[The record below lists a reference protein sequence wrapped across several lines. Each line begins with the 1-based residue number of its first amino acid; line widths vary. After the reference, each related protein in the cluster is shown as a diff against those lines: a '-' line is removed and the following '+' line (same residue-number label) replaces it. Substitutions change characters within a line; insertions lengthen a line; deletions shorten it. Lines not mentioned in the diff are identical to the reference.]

1 MPEQPKN
8 LEGSALGAVM
18 PFSNLFRRV
27 LDSGEDIVGHDI
39 RYQRSILNTSIF
51 TIEPHSVM
59 CGIFQDITEPIFQ
72 KEQIIGRAR
81 EVIQKNLKTVQQ
93 IAYLLG
99 ENAADSEI
107 ILNSIVRSFSPEEV
121 DDNDAG
127 AAVTGAESFIEVD
140 SCQRAKNGQLISG
153 DVFLSEKVKQ
163 EGRIVSV
170 LSDGLGSGV
179 KASVLAT
186 MTATMALKFT
196 ASAMDIR
203 RSAEIIMD
211 TLPICSVRKISY
223 STFTVVDMAS
233 TGETRIIEHGN
244 PPFLLIRPKGE
255 LNDSEDRSAARALAG
270 PRHQLLQLS
279 MSSAKTASSSFPMA
293 LRRRAWASSARPSD
307 GDWKMSRSLS
317 AKRSTGIPISQPASC
332 RASWLRKAEEVDG
345 LSAKDDIT
353 CGVVYFR
360 SPRQLLVMTGAPF
373 NRAHD
378 HDLAMMAERTPG
390 RKVICGGT
398 TANII
403 SRLLNRAIQIDM
415 RQPLHPRVPPAARM
429 EGFDLVT
436 EGTLTLGEVL
446 RLLEEG
452 LRSRRHGVQS
462 GRAAGGHAA
471 RQRYCEVR
479 RRHQN
484 Q

>member
-1 MPEQPKN
+1 M
-8 LEGSALGAVM
+8 
-18 PFSNLFRRV
+18 
-27 LDSGEDIVGHDI
+27 I
-39 RYQRSILNTSIF
+39 
-51 TIEPHSVM
+51 
-59 CGIFQDITEPIFQ
+59 
-72 KEQIIGRAR
+72 
-81 EVIQKNLKTVQQ
+81 
-93 IAYLLG
+93 
-99 ENAADSEI
+99 
-107 ILNSIVRSFSPEEV
+107 
-121 DDNDAG
+121 
-127 AAVTGAESFIEVD
+127 GAESFIEVD
-140 SCQRAKNGQLISG
+140 SCQRAKQGQFISG
-153 DVFLSEKVKQ
+153 DVFLSRKIEPH
-163 EGRIVSV
+163 GRMISV

-196 ASAMDIR
+196 ASAMDIHT
-203 RSAEIIMD
+203 SAEIIMD

-244 PPFLLIRPKGE
+244 PSFLLIRPSGE
-255 LNDSEDRSAARALAG
+255 LAVEKTEVRPKRWEDRVISF
-270 PRHQLLQLS
+270 
-279 MSSAKTASSSFPMA
+279 SSFDVQREDRIIFFSDGITQAGMGQFRTPLGWGLDNVDKFA
-293 LRRRAWASSARPSD
+293 REKIDRHLHISAREL
-307 GDWKMSRSLS
+307 SRLLV
-317 AKRSTGIPISQPASC
+317 A
-332 RASWLRKAEEVDG
+332 KAEEVDG

-378 HDLAMMAERTPG
+378 QDLAKMAEHTPG

-415 RQPLHPRVPPAARM
+415 RQQFHAKVPPSARM

-436 EGTLTLGEVL
+436 EGTLTLGEVA

-452 LRSRRHGVQS
+452 FAPEDMKSNAAVRLANMLLDSDVVKFAVGTRINEAHQDPNIPVELDLRRNIVKRI
-462 GRAAGGHAA
+462 A
-471 RQRYCEVR
+471 RLLESKHMKRVHIQYL
-479 RRHQN
+479 
-484 Q
+484 

>member
-1 MPEQPKN
+1 M
-8 LEGSALGAVM
+8 
-18 PFSNLFRRV
+18 
-27 LDSGEDIVGHDI
+27 
-39 RYQRSILNTSIF
+39 
-51 TIEPHSVM
+51 
-59 CGIFQDITEPIFQ
+59 
-72 KEQIIGRAR
+72 
-81 EVIQKNLKTVQQ
+81 
-93 IAYLLG
+93 
-99 ENAADSEI
+99 
-107 ILNSIVRSFSPEEV
+107 
-121 DDNDAG
+121 NDAD
-127 AAVTGAESFIEVD
+127 SFIEID
-140 SCQRAKNGQLISG
+140 SCQRAKHGQLISG
-153 DVFLSEKVKQ
+153 DVFLTEKVKQ

-203 RSAEIIMD
+203 NSAEVIMD

-244 PPFLLIRPKGE
+244 PPFLLIRPDGE
-255 LNDSEDRSAARALAG
+255 LTVAKTGLRPNRWQDRVIHFSTFHVQREDRIVFFSDGITQAG
-270 PRHQLLQLS
+270 MGEFRTPLGWGLLSVEKYIREKIDRH
-279 MSSAKTASSSFPMA
+279 PYI
-293 LRRRAWASSARPSD
+293 SAREL
-307 GDWKMSRSLS
+307 SRLLV
-317 AKRSTGIPISQPASC
+317 A
-332 RASWLRKAEEVDG
+332 KAEEVDG
-345 LSAKDDIT
+345 SSAKDDIT

-360 SPRQLLVMTGAPF
+360 SPRKLLVMTGAPF

-378 HDLAMMAERTPG
+378 QDLAKMAEHTSG

-415 RQPLHPRVPPAARM
+415 RQQRYSKVPPSARM

-452 LRSRRHGVQS
+452 FVPEEMKSNAAVRLATMLLDSDIVKFAVGTRINEAHQDPNIPVELDLRRNIVKRI
-462 GRAAGGHAA
+462 A
-471 RQRYCEVR
+471 RLLEEKHMKRVAIQYL
-479 RRHQN
+479 
-484 Q
+484 

>member
-1 MPEQPKN
+1 
-8 LEGSALGAVM
+8 
-18 PFSNLFRRV
+18 
-27 LDSGEDIVGHDI
+27 
-39 RYQRSILNTSIF
+39 
-51 TIEPHSVM
+51 
-59 CGIFQDITEPIFQ
+59 
-72 KEQIIGRAR
+72 
-81 EVIQKNLKTVQQ
+81 
-93 IAYLLG
+93 
-99 ENAADSEI
+99 
-107 ILNSIVRSFSPEEV
+107 
-121 DDNDAG
+121 
-127 AAVTGAESFIEVD
+127 VTGAESFIEVD
-140 SCQRAKNGQLISG
+140 SCQRAKHGQLISG
-153 DVFLSEKVKQ
+153 DVFLSQKVKQ

-179 KASVLAT
+179 KASVLAS

-244 PPFLLIRPKGE
+244 PPFLLVRPKGE
-255 LNDSEDRSAARALAG
+255 LTVQKTEVRPKRWEDRVISFSTFDVQREDRIVFFSDGITQAG
-270 PRHQLLQLS
+270 MGEYRTPLGWGLESVDRFVRE
-279 MSSAKTASSSFPMA
+279 KIDRYPYI
-293 LRRRAWASSARPSD
+293 SAREL
-307 GDWKMSRSLS
+307 SRLLV
-317 AKRSTGIPISQPASC
+317 A
-332 RASWLRKAEEVDG
+332 KAEEVDG

-360 SPRQLLVMTGAPF
+360 SPRQLLVITGAPF

-378 HDLAMMAERTPG
+378 HDLAKMAERTSG

-403 SRLLNRAIQIDM
+403 SRMLNRAIQIDM
-415 RQPLHPRVPPAARM
+415 RQQLHSKVPPSARM

-436 EGTLTLGEVL
+436 EGILTLGEVL

-452 LRSRRHGVQS
+452 FAPEDMRSNAAVRLATMLLDSDIVKFAVGTRINEAHQDPNIPVELDLRRNIVKRIAQLLESKHMKRVLIQ
-462 GRAAGGHAA
+462 
-471 RQRYCEVR
+471 YL
-479 RRHQN
+479 
-484 Q
+484 

>member
-1 MPEQPKN
+1 M
-8 LEGSALGAVM
+8 
-18 PFSNLFRRV
+18 
-27 LDSGEDIVGHDI
+27 
-39 RYQRSILNTSIF
+39 
-51 TIEPHSVM
+51 
-59 CGIFQDITEPIFQ
+59 
-72 KEQIIGRAR
+72 
-81 EVIQKNLKTVQQ
+81 
-93 IAYLLG
+93 
-99 ENAADSEI
+99 
-107 ILNSIVRSFSPEEV
+107 NS
-121 DDNDAG
+121 
-127 AAVTGAESFIEVD
+127 AESFIEVD
-140 SCQRAKNGQLISG
+140 SCQRAKHGQFISG

-163 EGRIVSV
+163 EGRIVTV

-203 RSAEIIMD
+203 NSAEVIMD

-223 STFTVVDMAS
+223 STFTVVDMAN

-244 PPFLLIRPKGE
+244 PPFLLIRPNGE
-255 LNDSEDRSAARALAG
+255 LIIHKTEVRPKRWEDRVISFSTFDVQREDRIVFFSDGITQAGMGEFRTPLGWGLANVDKFIREKIERY
-270 PRHQLLQLS
+270 PYI
-279 MSSAKTASSSFPMA
+279 
-293 LRRRAWASSARPSD
+293 SAREL
-307 GDWKMSRSLS
+307 SRLLV
-317 AKRSTGIPISQPASC
+317 AR
-332 RASWLRKAEEVDG
+332 AEEVDG

-360 SPRQLLVMTGAPF
+360 SPRKLLVMTGAPF

-378 HDLAMMAERTPG
+378 NDLAKMAERTNG

-403 SRLLNRAIQIDM
+403 SRMLNRNIQVDM
-415 RQPLHPRVPPAARM
+415 RQRLDPKVPPFARM

-452 LRSRRHGVQS
+452 FVPEEMKSNAAVRLASMLLDSDIVKFAVGTRINEAHQDPNIPVELDLRRNIVKRIAELLESKHMKRVLIQ
-462 GRAAGGHAA
+462 
-471 RQRYCEVR
+471 YL
-479 RRHQN
+479 
-484 Q
+484 

>member
-1 MPEQPKN
+1 M
-8 LEGSALGAVM
+8 
-18 PFSNLFRRV
+18 
-27 LDSGEDIVGHDI
+27 
-39 RYQRSILNTSIF
+39 
-51 TIEPHSVM
+51 
-59 CGIFQDITEPIFQ
+59 
-72 KEQIIGRAR
+72 
-81 EVIQKNLKTVQQ
+81 
-93 IAYLLG
+93 
-99 ENAADSEI
+99 
-107 ILNSIVRSFSPEEV
+107 
-121 DDNDAG
+121 
-127 AAVTGAESFIEVD
+127 TGAESFIEVD
-140 SCQRAKNGQLISG
+140 SCQRAKHGQLISG
-153 DVFLSEKVKQ
+153 DVFLSQKVKQ

-179 KASVLAT
+179 KASVLAS

-244 PPFLLIRPKGE
+244 PPFLLVRPKGE
-255 LNDSEDRSAARALAG
+255 LTVQKTEVRPKRWEDRVISFSTFDVQREDRIIFFSDGITQAG
-270 PRHQLLQLS
+270 MGEYRTPLGWGLESVDRFVRE
-279 MSSAKTASSSFPMA
+279 KIDRYPYI
-293 LRRRAWASSARPSD
+293 SAREL
-307 GDWKMSRSLS
+307 SRILV
-317 AKRSTGIPISQPASC
+317 AKAV
-332 RASWLRKAEEVDG
+332 EVDG

-360 SPRQLLVMTGAPF
+360 SPRQLLVITGAPF

-378 HDLAMMAERTPG
+378 QDLAKMAERTPG

-403 SRLLNRAIQIDM
+403 SRLLNRTIQIDM
-415 RQPLHPRVPPAARM
+415 RQQLHPRIPPSARM

-436 EGTLTLGEVL
+436 EGTLTLGEVV

-452 LRSRRHGVQS
+452 FAPEEMKSNPAVRLAAMLLDSDIVKFAVGTRINEAHQDPNIPVELDLRRNIVKRIAELLESKHMKRVLIE
-462 GRAAGGHAA
+462 
-471 RQRYCEVR
+471 YV
-479 RRHQN
+479 
-484 Q
+484 

>member
-1 MPEQPKN
+1 M
-8 LEGSALGAVM
+8 
-18 PFSNLFRRV
+18 
-27 LDSGEDIVGHDI
+27 
-39 RYQRSILNTSIF
+39 
-51 TIEPHSVM
+51 
-59 CGIFQDITEPIFQ
+59 
-72 KEQIIGRAR
+72 
-81 EVIQKNLKTVQQ
+81 
-93 IAYLLG
+93 IA
-99 ENAADSEI
+99 
-107 ILNSIVRSFSPEEV
+107 
-121 DDNDAG
+121 
-127 AAVTGAESFIEVD
+127 AESFIEVD
-140 SCQRAKNGQLISG
+140 SCQRAKHGQLISG

-170 LSDGLGSGV
+170 LSDGLGSGI

-186 MTATMALKFT
+186 MTATMALKFA

-203 RSAEIIMD
+203 SSAEVIMD

-255 LNDSEDRSAARALAG
+255 VSVEKTQLLPKRWEDRVISFSTFTVQREDRIVFFSDGITQAG
-270 PRHQLLQLS
+270 MGEFRTPLGWGLEKVEEFVREKIDRH
-279 MSSAKTASSSFPMA
+279 PYI
-293 LRRRAWASSARPSD
+293 SAREL
-307 GDWKMSRSLS
+307 SRLLV
-317 AKRSTGIPISQPASC
+317 AQ
-332 RASWLRKAEEVDG
+332 AEEVDG
-345 LSAKDDIT
+345 LTAKDDIT

-360 SPRQLLVMTGAPF
+360 SPRKLLVMTGAPF

-378 HDLAMMAERTPG
+378 QDLAKMAEQTSG

-403 SRLLNRAIQIDM
+403 ARLLNRTIQIDM
-415 RQPLHPRVPPAARM
+415 RQQFHSKVPPSARL

-452 LRSRRHGVQS
+452 FAPEDMKSNAAVRLATMLLDSDIVKFAVGTRINEAHQDPNIPVELDLRRNIVKRIAKLLEDKHMKRVQI
-462 GRAAGGHAA
+462 
-471 RQRYCEVR
+471 QYL
-479 RRHQN
+479 
-484 Q
+484 

>member
-1 MPEQPKN
+1 M
-8 LEGSALGAVM
+8 
-18 PFSNLFRRV
+18 
-27 LDSGEDIVGHDI
+27 
-39 RYQRSILNTSIF
+39 
-51 TIEPHSVM
+51 
-59 CGIFQDITEPIFQ
+59 
-72 KEQIIGRAR
+72 
-81 EVIQKNLKTVQQ
+81 TV
-93 IAYLLG
+93 
-99 ENAADSEI
+99 
-107 ILNSIVRSFSPEEV
+107 
-121 DDNDAG
+121 
-127 AAVTGAESFIEVD
+127 AESFIEVD
-140 SCQRAKNGQLISG
+140 SCQRAKHGQFISG

-163 EGRIVSV
+163 EGRIVTV

-186 MTATMALKFT
+186 MTATMALKFA

-244 PPFLLIRPKGE
+244 PPFLLVRPKGGAAVE
-255 LNDSEDRSAARALAG
+255 KTEVRPERWQDRVISYSSFDVQREDRIIFFSDGITQAG
-270 PRHQLLQLS
+270 MGEFRTPLGWGLQGVDEFVRE
-279 MSSAKTASSSFPMA
+279 KIDRYPDI
-293 LRRRAWASSARPSD
+293 SAREL
-307 GDWKMSRSLS
+307 SRLLV
-317 AKRSTGIPISQPASC
+317 AKAV
-332 RASWLRKAEEVDG
+332 EVDG

-360 SPRQLLVMTGAPF
+360 SPRQLLVITGAPF

-378 HDLAMMAERTPG
+378 RDLARMAERATG

-403 SRLLNRAIQIDM
+403 SRLLNREIQIDM
-415 RQPLHPRVPPAARM
+415 RQRLHPKVPPSARM

-452 LRSRRHGVQS
+452 FAPEEMESNPAVRLAAMLLDSDIVKFAVGTRINEAHQDPNIPVELDLRRNIVKRIAQLLESKHMKRVVIQ
-462 GRAAGGHAA
+462 
-471 RQRYCEVR
+471 YL
-479 RRHQN
+479 
-484 Q
+484 